1 MNKLDKFKIGRIF
14 LTNPRYTQIGIGH
27 LNKDDENY
35 VVVILAQAETKK
47 RKAIPLPEGDLTEL
61 KHAFDLFDFE
71 KQGEIC
77 PRDIVDTME
86 SLGFDK
92 KNPELY
98 DIMVELDV
106 PENDTV
112 DFSLFANH
120 VVNACRDKESDDGL
134 RVIFELFVDDHTNDT
149 MSSLYL
155 KRIIQELDE
164 KEGLKTING
173 LMSEKGGVNAKL
185 SFPEF
190 VEYMRNNYNE
200 EEINQKVQ
208 NVKKYKNIQLSPSV
222 SSSSG
227 GSKKWRKK

>member
-1 MNKLDKFKIGRIF
+1 M
-14 LTNPRYTQIGIGH
+14 
-27 LNKDDENY
+27 
-35 VVVILAQAETKK
+35 
-47 RKAIPLPEGDLTEL
+47 
-61 KHAFDLFDFE
+61 
-71 KQGEIC
+71 
-77 PRDIVDTME
+77 
-86 SLGFDK
+86 
-92 KNPELY
+92 
-98 DIMVELDV
+98 
-106 PENDTV
+106 
-112 DFSLFANH
+112 
-120 VVNACRDKESDDGL
+120 
-134 RVIFELFVDDHTNDT
+134 FVDDHTNDT

-190 VEYMRNNYNE
+190 VDYMRNNYNE